1 MVWIARR
8 VMVLVGLSLLT
19 SAATA
24 SAECAWV
31 LWEHRVTP
39 SKEGSPAESWLAL
52 EAVETRA
59 VCEAKSEA
67 LIQRLVQPRAGG
79 ALHNYERIG
88 DSKGVTMYQGRKEQG
103 VSQTSDFRCLPD
115 TVDPRGP
122 KGK

>member
-1 MVWIARR
+1 MMR
-8 VMVLVGLSLLT
+8 VRSATLFLAVHLLT

-24 SAECAWV
+24 RAECAWV

-39 SKEGSPAESWLAL
+39 SKEGAATETWLAQD
-52 EAVETRA
+52 AVETRA

-67 LIQRLVQPRAGG
+67 LIQRLVQPRASGS
-79 ALHNYERIG
+79 LRNYERTG

-103 VSQTSDFRCLPD
+103 PSQTSDFRCLPD
-115 TVDPRGP
+115 TVDPRGA